1 MKGNYGKYVYID
13 LSKNEIKDYPIPEE
27 WYKKYLGGRGIAA
40 RILLKEL
47 NPKVD
52 PFSEENI
59 LVFAGGPFQGLG
71 IVGSSRFLVMGKSPK
86 TKNLNDSF
94 CGGSFGHV
102 LGKTGYDG
110 IIIKGKAKK
119 PVYIFVDNGKVQ
131 ILPAEDLWGLDPKEV
146 EEKIAKVKKG
156 ASMACIG
163 IAGENLG
170 MQSCIMVDKNRA
182 LARPAYGAIM
192 GSKKLKA
199 VVVSGNQKKELADTK
214 KFNNL
219 RKEFAKK
226 IANCGSIKRRKLGG
240 TAGGLEFWSSDKGVL
255 PTKNFINGQF
265 IGASKISG
273 EALRESK
280 VWVKVDTCPV
290 CPAACKRVVQ
300 GSYNGESFG
309 AEWGGPEYETIAA
322 FGSNL
327 LNDDIESICLFNKK
341 CNQYG
346 LDTVAVGV
354 QISYL
359 MEATEKGL
367 LKKED
372 QIKWGDTKAIAELID
387 KIAHREGIGD
397 WVARGV
403 EYVSKKVGD
412 GSFLIHSKGQEVP
425 MHDPRGK
432 YSMAVYYATTPRGG
446 NHTEGTHDPNP
457 PHKELNLPYNP
468 AQSWE
473 NRARIAGKYLCL
485 RSFAN
490 SLILCIWT
498 SPMNDVENEY
508 LFPLIREIVEAATGQ
523 SIDVKEMLTIGERN
537 YDLLRIFAEK
547 AGYTRADD
555 KLHQRFHEAQP
566 STGYVIDKDML
577 TKTISEYYKIYGYG
591 KYGPDKKRAELLNI
605 SEVI

>member
-1 MKGNYGKYVYID
+1 MKGNYGKYVHIN

-40 RILLKEL
+40 KILLKEL
-47 NPKVD
+47 DPKVD
-52 PFSEENI
+52 PLSEDNM
-59 LVFAGGPFQGLG
+59 LVFASGPFQGSG
-71 IVGSSRFLVMGKSPK
+71 IAGAARFLVMGKSPK

-119 PVYIFVDNGKVQ
+119 PVYISIDNGKVQ

-146 EEKIAKVKKG
+146 EEKIAKVQKG
-156 ASMACIG
+156 ASIACIG

-170 MQSCIMVDKNRA
+170 MQSTIVVDKSRA
-182 LARPAYGAIM
+182 IGRPAYGALM

-199 VVVSGNQKKELADTK
+199 VVISGNQKKELADEE
-214 KFNNL
+214 KFNAL
-219 RKEFAKK
+219 RKEFGKK
-226 IANCGSIKRRKLGG
+226 VADSGFPKTLKLYG
-240 TAGGLEFWSSDKGVL
+240 TAAGVEFLSDNGIL
-255 PTKNFINGQF
+255 PTKNFVNGHFQA
-265 IGASKISG
+265 ASKISG
-273 EALRESK
+273 QALVEEK
-280 VWVKVDTCPV
+280 FWVGNETCPG
-290 CPAACKRVVQ
+290 CPVRCKRVVE
-300 GSYNGESFG
+300 GSHKGESFG
-309 AEWGGPEYETIAA
+309 AEWGGPEYETLAA
-322 FGSNL
+322 FGSNM
-327 LNDDIESICLFNKK
+327 LNDNIESICLFSKK

-346 LDTVAVGV
+346 LDTIAVGV

-372 QIKWGDTKAIAELID
+372 QIKWGDTKAISELID

-397 WVARGV
+397 WVAGGV
-403 EYVSKKVGD
+403 EYISKKVGD

-432 YSMAVYYATTPRGG
+432 YSMAVYYATIPRGG
-446 NHTEGTHDPNP
+446 NHMSGTHDPNP
-457 PHKELNLPYNP
+457 PHKELNLPDNP
-468 AQSWE
+468 ARSWE
-473 NRARIAGKYLCL
+473 NRAIIAGEYLRL

-490 SLILCIWT
+490 SLILCAFT
-498 SPMNDVENEY
+498 SGTSDVENEY
-508 LFPLIREIVEAATGQ
+508 LFPMIREMYKAATGQ
-523 SIDVKEMLTIGERN
+523 SMDVKEMLAIGERN

-555 KLHQRFHEAQP
+555 KLPQRFHEAQP

-577 TKTISEYYKIYGYG
+577 TKTIDEYYKIYGYG
-591 KYGPDKKRAELLNI
+591 KYGPDKKRAELLGI
-605 SEVI
+605 SEVM

>member
-1 MKGNYGKYVYID
+1 MKGNFGKYVYVD
-13 LSKNEIKDYPIPEE
+13 LSKNEIKDYPIPKE

-40 RILLKEL
+40 RILFKEL
-47 NPKVD
+47 SPKVC

-59 LVFAGGPFQGLG
+59 LVFASGPFQGLDVAG
-71 IVGSSRFLVMGKSPK
+71 AARFLVMGKSPK

-94 CGGSFGHV
+94 CGGTFGHV

-119 PVYIFVDNGKVQ
+119 PVYLSVDNGKVQ

-146 EEKIAKVKKG
+146 EEKIAKVQKG
-156 ASMACIG
+156 ASVACIG
-163 IAGENLG
+163 EAGENLG
-170 MQSCIMVDKNRA
+170 MQSCIMVDKTRA
-182 LARPAYGAIM
+182 VGRPAYGAIM
-192 GSKKLKA
+192 GSKNLKA
-199 VVVSGNQKKELADTK
+199 VVVSGNQKKELADAE
-214 KFNNL
+214 KFNAL
-219 RKEFAKK
+219 KKEFAKK
-226 IANCGSIKRRKLGG
+226 VANSSFPKILKQFGTGAGIK
-240 TAGGLEFWSSDKGVL
+240 FFSDNGIL
-255 PTKNFINGQF
+255 PTKNFRDGQF
-265 IGASKISG
+265 IGASKISKQ
-273 EALRESK
+273 ALVENK
-280 VWVKVDTCPV
+280 VWVKSDTCPG
-290 CPAACKRVVQ
+290 CPVACKKVVQ

-309 AEWGGPEYETIAA
+309 AEWGAPEYETIAS

-346 LDTVAVGV
+346 LDTISVGV

-372 QIKWGDTKAIAELID
+372 QIKWGDTKAISELID

-403 EYVSKKVGD
+403 EYISEKVGD

-457 PHKELNLPYNP
+457 PHKELNLPVNP
-468 AQSWE
+468 ARSWE
-473 NRARIAGKYLCL
+473 NRALIAGEYLRL

-490 SLILCIWT
+490 SLILCAFT
-498 SPMNDVENEY
+498 AGLADVENEY
-508 LFPLIREIVEAATGQ
+508 LFPLIREMVEAATGQ
-523 SIDVKEMLTIGERN
+523 SIDAKEMLVIGERN
-537 YDLLRIFAEK
+537 YNLLRIFAEK
-547 AGYTRADD
+547 VGYTRADD
-555 KLHQRFHEAQP
+555 KLPAIFYEAQP
-566 STGYVIDKDML
+566 STGYAIDKDML
-577 TKTISEYYKIYGYG
+577 EKTIDEYYEIYGYG
-591 KYGPDKKRAELLNI
+591 KYGPDKKRAELLDI
-605 SEVI
+605 SEVM